1 MVPDFTLATDIICGF
16 PGETEEDYAAT
27 RALADELSFDNAFVF
42 RYSPRKDTPA
52 ATMGEQLSEEVKED
66 RNQDLL
72 SVINRH
78 AQSKLQALVGQTLE
92 VLCTGPSRH
101 NETRLAGRTR
111 GNKIAVFAGTDQL
124 TGQLVDLDISETAG
138 FTLYGANPRVATDG
152 VRRLDAVVNS

>member
-1 MVPDFTLATDIICGF
+1 MSCPLRI
-16 PGETEEDYAAT
+16 
-27 RALADELSFDNAFVF
+27 
-42 RYSPRKDTPA
+42 
-52 ATMGEQLSEEVKED
+52 
-66 RNQDLL
+66 
-72 SVINRH
+72 
-78 AQSKLQALVGQTLE
+78 ALVGQTLE